1 MNYIVKGTLIVMAF
15 LPLSATA
22 SSRLIVHKDVQLL
35 AVNMAKPDFQKG
47 SETEIELPDG
57 INQIVFKYQPQF
69 EIKDSIKVAY
79 GDVIIAKFESNSDTL
94 SFELPKFK
102 SYREAQQKISP
113 LSWKLVKQDG
123 SSSTLVEDKLI
134 SNGVQIGRNY
144 IEESKAYNIAG
155 GPAAIAVSY
164 VTVEPVSPS
173 INQQNPNSMSDLSK
187 QNDSQLVDLLKTMY
201 LKASLSERMT
211 FNKWLEEQN
220 Q

>member
-1 MNYIVKGTLIVMAF
+1 
-15 LPLSATA
+15 
-22 SSRLIVHKDVQLL
+22 
-35 AVNMAKPDFQKG
+35 MAKPDFQKG